1 MRLKPF
7 PTIELFGLFFTLSF
21 IVFNFIDRDLSN
33 ISMICL
39 LLISIYSIL
48 FHKINLKINNEEKL
62 LVYSFISFSLMIF
75 LSSIYH
81 LSSLDK
87 LDNYSRFILLLP
99 IYFYL
104 RTIRI
109 NPSHIIYTII
119 ISSLFS
125 LISVLMIFNETTGN
139 MSIPGRFNPVSST
152 AITFGN
158 LNMTIFILLIVGWI
172 YKHDFKINS
181 YLIIVGLAASFLC
194 WTLTYTKGS
203 LIGFIFAM
211 LYLNIYSKSLRL
223 LSVMVVILSV
233 IIISFSNLNQRFI
246 ILIEDV
252 NNIIN
257 GESILSQEIDA
268 SLRER
273 AFYFSNAIQIM
284 KDKPLTGIGFNAF
297 EEYLIKKTKS
307 NNLNISTSDHA
318 HNEFLDI
325 GLKTGIIGLI
335 VFIAFFI
342 NLYRFFS
349 KTNLNYKDFNYFKC
363 CGKIIILSQIGYM
376 MTQSQFAHH
385 QPTVFFIILTL
396 MFGSQMISRVKKAT

>member
-1 MRLKPF
+1 MRLTPF
-7 PTIELFGLFFTLSF
+7 PAIELFGLFFALSF
-21 IVFNFIDRDLSN
+21 IVFNFIDRNLSN

-48 FHKINLKINNEEKL
+48 FHKSNLKINDEEKL
-62 LVYSFISFSLMIF
+62 LVYSFISFSFVIF
-75 LSSIYH
+75 LASIYH
-81 LSSLDK
+81 LSSLDE

-125 LISVLMIFNETTGN
+125 LISVLMIFDETTGN
-139 MSIPGRFNPVSST
+139 MSIPGRYDPVSST

-158 LNMTIFILLIVGWI
+158 LNMTIFILLIVSWI
-172 YKHDFKINS
+172 YRHDFKINS
-181 YLIIVGLAASFLC
+181 YLIIIGLASSFFC

-211 LYLNIYSKSLRL
+211 LYLNIYSKSIRL
-223 LSVMVVILSV
+223 LSIIVIISSV
-233 IIISFSNLNQRFI
+233 IIISLSNLNQRFI

-252 NNIIN
+252 NDIMN
-257 GESILSQEIDA
+257 GKSIFSQEIDG

-284 KDKPLTGIGFNAF
+284 RDKPLTGIGFNAF
-297 EEYLIKKTKS
+297 EDYLIKETKL
-307 NNLNISTSDHA
+307 NNLSINTSDHA

-325 GLKTGIIGLI
+325 GLKTGIFGLI
-335 VFIAFFI
+335 VFIAFFV
-342 NLYRFFS
+342 NVYRFFS
-349 KTNLNYKDFNYFKC
+349 RANLNYKDFNYFEC

-385 QPTVFFIILTL
+385 QPTVFFILLTL
-396 MFGSQMISRVKKAT
+396 IFSSQMISRAKKAT